1 MTGKFK
7 GQTRR
12 LSLSPS
18 LGLSSHC
25 MLTLFPGKLSVLA
38 GMLALATLGTH
49 DMRRV
54 NYSLPYKLL
63 KIPGKDTYLLSLDS
77 ISNFRPVTTL
87 WEIKYYNWCR
97 SRGQRKGVMMVLAKF
112 TRVPW
117 RGEGSPKESVLGEE
131 IRSCLKAYVWFFR
144 LYYRRWQR
152 LYVADLM
159 GNAALPHQT

>member
-1 MTGKFK
+1 
-7 GQTRR
+7 
-12 LSLSPS
+12 
-18 LGLSSHC
+18 

-87 WEIKYYNWCR
+87 WEIKYYN
-97 SRGQRKGVMMVLAKF
+97 
-112 TRVPW
+112 
-117 RGEGSPKESVLGEE
+117 
-131 IRSCLKAYVWFFR
+131 
-144 LYYRRWQR
+144 
-152 LYVADLM
+152 
-159 GNAALPHQT
+159 